1 MRWNDGNLRNRIDVK
16 LVNNEKDYLKCTS
29 KPSYMSHKIF
39 DNNLV
44 AIRKSKV
51 SLKLN
56 KPAYIGMCILELS
69 KILMY
74 EFHYDYI
81 KNRYDNKSKL
91 LFTDTDSLMYEIK
104 TEDVY
109 DDFSSNKEIFDFS
122 NYLTKSKYDGY
133 SNKLVI
139 GKMKDETGRVAIEE
153 FVGLK
158 PKMYLLLMNNN
169 SEHKKANGVNKSV
182 VATISRNEYK
192 YVLLNNKCIRHW
204 MNKFKVKTRY

>member
-1 MRWNDGNLRNRIDVK
+1 
-16 LVNNEKDYLKCTS
+16 
-29 KPSYMSHKIF
+29 MSHKIF

-69 KILMY
+69 KVLMY

-122 NYLTKSKYDGY
+122 NCLTKSKYDDY

-182 VATISRNEYK
+182 VATISHNEYK
-192 YVLLNNKCIRHW
+192 YVLLNNKCIRH
-204 MNKFKVKTRY
+204 